1 MINFNLKLLLIGD
14 GSEKKGLNEFVQKNN
29 LSKFVKFLGYVQ
41 NNKIPYLLNKANIY
55 ISASKSDAG
64 LSSSTA
70 EAMACG
76 LICVVSDV
84 YDNSKWVIDNKTG
97 FTFKSDDLN
106 NLITVLK
113 TAILY
118 NEKKSSKIQTN
129 VRKIIIKHN
138 NYITEMNKMENILKN
153 FHSSTNSC

>member
-1 MINFNLKLLLIGD
+1 M
-14 GSEKKGLNEFVQKNN
+14 
-29 LSKFVKFLGYVQ
+29 
-41 NNKIPYLLNKANIY
+41 NKANIY

-70 EAMACG
+70 EAMACE

-84 YDNSKWVIDNKTG
+84 YDNSKWVINNKTG
-97 FTFKSDDLN
+97 FTFESDDLN

-129 VRKIIIKHN
+129 ARKKIIKHN
-138 NYITEMNKMENILKN
+138 NYITEMNKMENILKKEL
-153 FHSSTNSC
+153 SL